1 MVQTKQVDIQLIA
14 RAQLQHVGDEHLHA
28 DRNVAHADKAFEIG
42 VAIDRLGDHARRV
55 GKVDDPC
62 VGANFLHIFH
72 DVENHRDGAQSFK
85 QPARPVG
92 LLAQVAVTQ
101 RDALIFFTRL
111 QLAHAQLGGDEI
123 CALQRCAAIQRF
135 IDFHRHAG
143 FFHHPLAQRVDNIEL
158 LLSLFDVY
166 QPQFAYRQFMITF
179 QKSFQ

>member
-1 MVQTKQVDIQLIA
+1 M
-14 RAQLQHVGDEHLHA
+14 
-28 DRNVAHADKAFEIG
+28 
-42 VAIDRLGDHARRV
+42 
-55 GKVDDPC
+55 
-62 VGANFLHIFH
+62 
-72 DVENHRDGAQSFK
+72 
-85 QPARPVG
+85 
-92 LLAQVAVTQ
+92 TQ

>member
-28 DRNVAHADKAFEIG
+28 DRNVAHPDKAFEIG

-101 RDALIFFTRL
+101 RDALIFSRAFSWPTRSWVVTKS
-111 QLAHAQLGGDEI
+111 AP
-123 CALQRCAAIQRF
+123 CSAAR
-135 IDFHRHAG
+135 RSSV
-143 FFHHPLAQRVDNIEL
+143 L
-158 LLSLFDVY
+158 
-166 QPQFAYRQFMITF
+166 
-179 QKSFQ
+179 